1 MAISTIIREVRY
13 AARQLRKSPGFT
25 LTALL
30 TLALGIG
37 VTAAVYSVIETVL
50 LEPLPYSNADRLVGV
65 AFTFP
70 HEKPNAEQAG
80 SSADF
85 VRDHA
90 QVFDTTAT
98 IDDGTQAVNL
108 SLNGGS
114 PQQVTALRVSEGYFR
129 TLGASAALGRVFT
142 VDEDRAHGPRVAV
155 LSDALWARVFHRDRG
170 VLGRT
175 IHINEDSFTVVGVMP
190 ASFTVS
196 AESAPG
202 VLASPELWEPLQ
214 LSANDPVYDGDNFQ
228 MFARLRPGVS
238 LLQAQQQLHALE
250 QPFYQQHPDYRKW
263 TDDDQSIH
271 DFRLWKLQD
280 VIVGDV
286 QRSLWTVM
294 GAVIAVLL
302 VACLNLAGLVIARSM
317 RRGREMAVRAALG
330 ATMTQLLRMLLC
342 EGLLLAIGGGALAFV
357 VAEAATGLLMHAAP
371 LAIPALRGAPG
382 PGLMAAAVFAIALV
396 SATIFS
402 LLPAVMI
409 LGRQSG
415 TMRLGNATAGESVSH
430 ARLSRTLVVAQVAL
444 AMLLV
449 STASLLVGTF
459 VKLRA
464 LPSGIEPRQLTV
476 FQATLK
482 GDRYAKTRTTAQFA
496 ETVLDELRR
505 VPGVNEVT
513 AVHGLPLDRG
523 LNISAHPSGRENLGQ
538 TIAFRAVAPQYFKT
552 MGIAQLAGRDLA
564 ESDRAESEPVVVIGE
579 TTAKRWWP
587 GRSPIGE
594 TIHIGEKK
602 DWRIV
607 GVVADVRNRSLVET
621 QGMLVYAP
629 MVQLSDRFTSLL
641 NAWIPV
647 TFAVRT
653 AAHVPLA
660 DAAQRAVA
668 KADPEVPIAKLTAMQ
683 AVIDETIREP
693 RFFSLLAAGFSGFA
707 LVLTVIGLFGLLSYQ
722 VTQRTREIG
731 VRMALGADRGAILL
745 GFLKRGITLAALG
758 VLLGWGATWMMRPVV
773 AHLLTDAGVAA
784 GANSLHVVISG
795 TVSGVLA
802 AVAMVAASIAASWL
816 PARRAASVEPMQAL
830 RSE

>member
-13 AARQLRKSPGFT
+13 AARQLRTSPGFT

-90 QVFDTTAT
+90 QVFETTAT

-114 PQQVTALRVSEGYFR
+114 LRQVTALRVSEGYVR

-170 VLGRT
+170 VLGRI
-175 IHINEDSFTVVGVMP
+175 IHINEDSFAVVGVMP

-228 MFARLRPGVS
+228 MIARLRRGVT

-330 ATMTQLLRMLLC
+330 ATTAQLLRLLLC
-342 EGLLLAIGGGALAFV
+342 EGMLLAIGGGALAFV
-357 VAEAATGLLMHAAP
+357 VAEGATGLLMHAAP

-382 PGLMAAAVFAIALV
+382 AGLMAAVVLCHCARIHEH
-396 SATIFS
+396 
-402 LLPAVMI
+402 LLPVAC
-409 LGRQSG
+409 GDDSG
-415 TMRLGNATAGESVSH
+415 PAERL
-430 ARLSRTLVVAQVAL
+430 
-444 AMLLV
+444 
-449 STASLLVGTF
+449 
-459 VKLRA
+459 
-464 LPSGIEPRQLTV
+464 
-476 FQATLK
+476 
-482 GDRYAKTRTTAQFA
+482 
-496 ETVLDELRR
+496 
-505 VPGVNEVT
+505 
-513 AVHGLPLDRG
+513 
-523 LNISAHPSGRENLGQ
+523 
-538 TIAFRAVAPQYFKT
+538 
-552 MGIAQLAGRDLA
+552 
-564 ESDRAESEPVVVIGE
+564 
-579 TTAKRWWP
+579 
-587 GRSPIGE
+587 
-594 TIHIGEKK
+594 
-602 DWRIV
+602 
-607 GVVADVRNRSLVET
+607 
-621 QGMLVYAP
+621 
-629 MVQLSDRFTSLL
+629 
-641 NAWIPV
+641 
-647 TFAVRT
+647 
-653 AAHVPLA
+653 
-660 DAAQRAVA
+660 DAAGQCDGGRICFPCAAV
-668 KADPEVPIAKLTAMQ
+668 
-683 AVIDETIREP
+683 
-693 RFFSLLAAGFSGFA
+693 
-707 LVLTVIGLFGLLSYQ
+707 
-722 VTQRTREIG
+722 
-731 VRMALGADRGAILL
+731 
-745 GFLKRGITLAALG
+745 
-758 VLLGWGATWMMRPVV
+758 
-773 AHLLTDAGVAA
+773 TDAGGGTGGTGHVAGLYGFRA
-784 GANSLHVVISG
+784 GGDVRQAAS
-795 TVSGVLA
+795 A
-802 AVAMVAASIAASWL
+802 AVRHRAQATDRLSGHAEGRPLCENPNDGAICGDGVGRVA
-816 PARRAASVEPMQAL
+816 PRAWRE
-830 RSE
+830 